1 MKSIK
6 LVLDKEKELNNR
18 CGVKTKKEDYEIIN
32 NEFEKLFNN
41 EYYKNTSLWLDE
53 NRSLSLHDSR
63 SYNFS
68 QKRIANMY
76 NISFVLDYITIYD
89 ENSKGIGYI
98 TNSIFLIKS
107 KDSLRDFSNKT
118 IMNFLIDEKN
128 KEVAFLY
135 LKNNKRET
143 ISISYEDISFNKGIV
158 NYYSN

>member
-18 CGVKTKKEDYEIIN
+18 CGVKTKKEDYKIIN